1 MDDALPALLVLAPAS
16 FCDELSLRV
25 PVPVPVPVTVL
36 ASLSFSLSP
45 SGPFT

>member
-25 PVPVPVPVTVL
+25 PVPVPVTVL